1 MTGDPFR
8 TPEPAALMERH
19 RASQPGAVGN
29 RRLSQLLARREE
41 SLGQGGGVCEG
52 RRLRN
57 SREFLSQPPD
67 CGPNGGEESAG
78 RDESKLCVSKEG
90 GVVAGGGKNSDVW
103 HQLMQS
109 MKATSVKGQ
118 FM

>member
-19 RASQPGAVGN
+19 RASQPGAVAN
-29 RRLSQLLARREE
+29 RSLSQLLARREE
-41 SLGQGGGVCEG
+41 SRGQGGSEYEG

-57 SREFLSQPPD
+57 SREFLSQPPNS
-67 CGPNGGEESAG
+67 GPSGGEESAC
-78 RDESKLCVSKEG
+78 RELCVSEEG
-90 GVVAGGGKNSDVW
+90 GVVAGGGKSSDVW
-103 HQLMQS
+103 HKLMQS

-118 FM
+118 FT